1 MHWSFSDKYLF
12 KNTNAFETGLGDH
25 HLLIYSML
33 KTSLQKNELKQLIK
47 WGCSN
52 GLTHPDP
59 SKIIVNEY
67 KNHPSIEKI
76 KSKYITVKSF
86 LSNQL
91 FPRMSFDVIF
101 TLVDTK
107 SSGGEI
113 PLSISKEN
121 KILSQ
126 DS

>member
-1 MHWSFSDKYLF
+1 MGLLKWPNSS
-12 KNTNAFETGLGDH
+12 NTL
-25 HLLIYSML
+25 
-33 KTSLQKNELKQLIK
+33 NE
-47 WGCSN
+47 
-52 GLTHPDP
+52 PDP

-91 FPRMSFDVIF
+91 FPRMSFDVIS
-101 TLVDTK
+101 TLVNTK

-113 PLSISKEN
+113 PLRISKEN

>member
-1 MHWSFSDKYLF
+1 MGLLKWPDSS
-12 KNTNAFETGLGDH
+12 NTLN
-25 HLLIYSML
+25 
-33 KTSLQKNELKQLIK
+33 Q
-47 WGCSN
+47 
-52 GLTHPDP
+52 PDP
-59 SKIIVNEY
+59 SKIVNEY

-91 FPRMSFDVIF
+91 FPRMSFDVISTF
-101 TLVDTK
+101 VGTK

-113 PLSISKEN
+113 PLRISKEN

>member
-1 MHWSFSDKYLF
+1 MGLLKWPDSS
-12 KNTNAFETGLGDH
+12 NT
-25 HLLIYSML
+25 
-33 KTSLQKNELKQLIK
+33 LKQ
-47 WGCSN
+47 
-52 GLTHPDP
+52 PDP
-59 SKIIVNEY
+59 SKIVNEY

-107 SSGGEI
+107 SSGGDI